1 MNKVFVFVIMF
12 LFSSVAVFAQKETDP
27 KKVAKEWAKKK
38 KELDPM
44 QLKKIVEE
52 NDALK
57 DEKTID
63 KQLITNLESKL
74 KVKEE
79 LNRSMQT
86 ELDSLRNLTSQ
97 GTLTKA
103 PAQQQSVA
111 VTEPTKKQTKT
122 TQDNSS
128 AVGKGEKI
136 STKGVVFKV
145 QIGTFRNKD
154 LSKYLDN
161 SKNFSG
167 DLNPDGSRSYTLGYF
182 SDYWEADT
190 FKKYLREMGVT
201 DAWVVAYKD
210 GTRVSLKDVLEGAI
224 E

>member
-1 MNKVFVFVIMF
+1 MSKIIVFILLF
-12 LFSSVAVFAQKETDP
+12 LSSSIAVFAQKETDP
-27 KKVAKEWAKKK
+27 KKIAKEWAKKK
-38 KELDPM
+38 KELEPL
-44 QLKKIVEE
+44 QFKKLVEE
-52 NDALK
+52 RDALK
-57 DEKTID
+57 DEKSID
-63 KQLITNLESKL
+63 KQLIINLESKL

-86 ELDSLRNLTSQ
+86 ELDSLRNLVSQ
-97 GTLTKA
+97 GNITKA
-103 PAQQQSVA
+103 PEQQQVVSS
-111 VTEPTKKQTKT
+111 TEPSKKQAKT
-122 TQDNSS
+122 SQDNSP
-128 AVGKGEKI
+128 AVGKGEKM

>member
-12 LFSSVAVFAQKETDP
+12 LISSATVFAQKETDP
-27 KKVAKEWAKKK
+27 KNIAKEWAKKK

-44 QLKKIVEE
+44 QLKKLVEE
-52 NDALK
+52 HDALK
-57 DEKTID
+57 DEKATD

-86 ELDSLRNLTSQ
+86 ELDSLRNLASQ
-97 GTLTKA
+97 GSSV
-103 PAQQQSVA
+103 QQQSVA
-111 VTEPTKKQTKT
+111 NVDQPVKKQTKPA
-122 TQDNSS
+122 QDNANNGS
-128 AVGKGEKI
+128 VGKGEKM

-182 SDYWEADT
+182 SDYWEADN
-190 FKKYLREMGVT
+190 FKKYLREMGVA